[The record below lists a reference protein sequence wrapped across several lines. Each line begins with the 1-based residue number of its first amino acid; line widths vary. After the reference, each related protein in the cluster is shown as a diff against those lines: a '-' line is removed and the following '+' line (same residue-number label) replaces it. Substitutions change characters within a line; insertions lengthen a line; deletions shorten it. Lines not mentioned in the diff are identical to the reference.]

1 MASPRKRKL
10 RKLARI
16 KKAQATPGAPAVDT
30 TPPPLPPADSGK
42 QDTKAPEKAKKDA
55 PKKSDAKTKG

>member
-16 KKAQATPGAPAVDT
+16 KKAEVTPEAAAVD
-30 TPPPLPPADSGK
+30 TPPPLPDAGSD
-42 QDTKAPEKAKKDA
+42 KAKKA
-55 PKKSDAKTKG
+55 PAKKSSDKTKK

>member
-16 KKAQATPGAPAVDT
+16 KKAQSAPETPVVD
-30 TPPPLPPADSGK
+30 TPPPLAPAEPVK
-42 QDTKAPEKAKKDA
+42 QETKAPEKVKKAPAKKADN
-55 PKKSDAKTKG
+55 KAKQ

>member
-16 KKAQATPGAPAVDT
+16 KKAEVAPEAAAVD
-30 TPPPLPPADSGK
+30 TPPPLAPSEPVK
-42 QDTKAPEKAKKDA
+42 QETKAPEKVKKAPAKKADN
-55 PKKSDAKTKG
+55 KAKQ